1 MTGTSLGIGPRL
13 FVLAQYVTPQQLLTR
28 LVYRLTRIRNRL
40 VRNATIRWFCW
51 QFGVD
56 TSEAERPVPDG
67 YEHFND
73 FFTRR
78 LKPGLRPQPE
88 DDRALASPC
97 DGVISQSG
105 RLDGRL
111 LLQVKGWHYDAT
123 ELLGGDPALAGT
135 FVDGAFL
142 TVYLAPYD
150 YHRVHMPLAG
160 RLVRTAHVP
169 GRLFSV
175 NAATAAGVPRLFVRN
190 ERLVTVF
197 DTACGPMAVV
207 LVGALNVGTIGTV
220 WQPEYRA
227 GNPFP
232 TRRDWRGDADAPA
245 LARGDELGWFNM
257 GSTVILLLP
266 AGAAEF
272 SAGLVPGTR
281 LRTGQVVGNLSAPA
295 P

>member
-1 MTGTSLGIGPRL
+1 MSASSLGIGPRL
-13 FVLAQYVTPQQLLTR
+13 FVLAQYLTPQQLLTR
-28 LVYRLTRIRNRL
+28 LVYHLTRIRSRL

-56 TSEAERPVPDG
+56 TSEAERPVPQG

-88 DDRALASPC
+88 EPRALASPC

-105 RLDGRL
+105 RLEGGR
-111 LLQVKGWHYDAT
+111 LLQVKGWHYDAA
-123 ELLGGDPALAGT
+123 ELLGGDAALAQA
-135 FVDGAFL
+135 FADGAFL

-160 RLVRTAHVP
+160 RLVRTAHLP

-175 NAATAAGVPRLFVRN
+175 NAVTTAGVPRLFVRN

-197 DTACGPMAVV
+197 GTEAGPMAVV

-220 WQPEYRA
+220 WQTEYRA
-227 GNPFP
+227 GHRFP
-232 TRRDWRGDADAPA
+232 TSRDWHGDAAAPE

-281 LRTGQVVGNLSAPA
+281 LRTGQVVGNLTGTAA
-295 P
+295 

>member
-1 MTGTSLGIGPRL
+1 MSASSLGIGPRL
-13 FVLAQYVTPQQLLTR
+13 FVLAQYLTPQQLVTR
-28 LVYRLTRIRNRL
+28 LVYHLTRIRGRA

-78 LKPGLRPQPE
+78 LKPGLRPLPE
-88 DDRALASPC
+88 EPRALASPC

-105 RLDGRL
+105 RLEGGR
-111 LLQVKGWHYDAT
+111 LLQVKGWHYDAA
-123 ELLGGDPALAGT
+123 ELLGGDAALAQT
-135 FVDGAFL
+135 FADGAFL

-160 RLVRTAHVP
+160 RLVRTAHLP

-175 NAATAAGVPRLFVRN
+175 NAVTTAGVPRLFVRN

-197 DTACGPMAVV
+197 ETECGPMAVV

-220 WQPEYRA
+220 WQAEYRA
-227 GNPFP
+227 GHRLP
-232 TRRDWRGDADAPA
+232 TSRDWRGDAAAPE

-281 LRTGQVVGNLSAPA
+281 LRTGQVVGNLTGAA
-295 P
+295 A

>member
-1 MTGTSLGIGPRL
+1 VSASSLGIGPRL
-13 FVLAQYVTPQQLLTR
+13 FVLAQYLTPQQLLTR
-28 LVYRLTRIRNRL
+28 LVYHLTRIRSRL

-88 DDRALASPC
+88 APRALASPC
-97 DGVISQSG
+97 DGVISQAG
-105 RLDGRL
+105 RLEGGR
-111 LLQVKGWHYDAT
+111 LLQVKGWHYDAA
-123 ELLGGDPALAGT
+123 ELLGGDAALARV
-135 FVDGAFL
+135 FADGAFL

-160 RLVRTAHVP
+160 RLVRTAHLP

-175 NAATAAGVPRLFVRN
+175 NAVTAAGVPRLFVRN

-197 DTACGPMAVV
+197 ETECGPMAVV

-220 WQPEYRA
+220 WQAEYRA
-227 GNPFP
+227 GHRFP
-232 TRRDWRGDADAPA
+232 TSRDWRGDAAAPE

-281 LRTGQVVGNLSAPA
+281 LRTGQVVGNLTGAA
-295 P
+295 A

>member
-1 MTGTSLGIGPRL
+1 MAGTSLGIGPRL
-13 FVLAQYVTPQQLLTR
+13 FVLAQYLLPQQLLTR
-28 LVYRLTRIRNRL
+28 LVYQLTRIRLRP
-40 VRNATIRWFCW
+40 VARATIRWFCW

-56 TSEAERPVPDG
+56 VSEAARPVPDG

-88 DDRALASPC
+88 HEDAVASPC

-105 RLDGRL
+105 RLHGGR
-111 LLQVKGWHYDAT
+111 LLQVKGWHYEAA
-123 ELLGGDPALAGT
+123 ELLGGDAELGAR
-135 FVDGAFL
+135 FADGRFL

-160 RLVRTAHVP
+160 RLIRTARVP

-175 NAATAAGVPRLFVRN
+175 NSATAAGVPRLFVRN

-197 DTACGPMAVV
+197 STARGPMALV

-220 WQPEYRA
+220 WQEEYRA
-227 GNPFP
+227 GARCA
-232 TRRDWRGDADAPA
+232 TRRDWHDADGAPS
-245 LARGDELGWFNM
+245 LERGDEMGWFNM
-257 GSTVILLLP
+257 GSTVILILP
-266 AGAAEF
+266 PGMAEF
-272 SAGLVPGTR
+272 SAGLVPGTK
-281 LRTGQVVGNLSAPA
+281 LRTGQVVGHLRTEEQ
-295 P
+295 